1 MDLKSQQ
8 ISVYLL
14 FQLRQVRSGFCSF
27 ICFLLAHTGRKYF
40 VGLRT
45 FIIFYY
51 GISITNINNNN
62 KTSPYTFTIMFT
74 QFYKIPFLDF
84 QIGDKFFISLPF
96 FNGNFTK
103 CINVYSYFY
112 QNKVSYA
119 KVGC

>member
-1 MDLKSQQ
+1 
-8 ISVYLL
+8 
-14 FQLRQVRSGFCSF
+14 
-27 ICFLLAHTGRKYF
+27 
-40 VGLRT
+40 
-45 FIIFYY
+45 
-51 GISITNINNNN
+51 
-62 KTSPYTFTIMFT
+62 MFT